1 MMAELLT
8 FGEAV
13 QHAGVSRQRLNRAI
27 HSGRLAA
34 ERGGGPG
41 KPTRIRFEDLRAW
54 CASEGL
60 SLPVE
65 ANVRL
70 ERAERSM
77 PAQGLPPAPPP
88 VRSAPKASVLQ
99 RLQAMQA
106 EGLSLQAI
114 ANRLNAEGV
123 PTLSGK
129 GRWQKGTIGNLL
141 AQG

>member
-1 MMAELLT
+1 MAELLT

-41 KPTRIRFEDLRAW
+41 KLTRIRFEDLRAW

-70 ERAERSM
+70 ERAERAERSIPIAPALSSDLVHSEAQQALASLMEPYIERLERSM
-77 PAQGLPPAPPP
+77 A
-88 VRSAPKASVLQ
+88 
-99 RLQAMQA
+99 
-106 EGLSLQAI
+106 QAI
-114 ANRLNAEGV
+114 EQA
-123 PTLSGK
+123 
-129 GRWQKGTIGNLL
+129 GRAL
-141 AQG
+141 